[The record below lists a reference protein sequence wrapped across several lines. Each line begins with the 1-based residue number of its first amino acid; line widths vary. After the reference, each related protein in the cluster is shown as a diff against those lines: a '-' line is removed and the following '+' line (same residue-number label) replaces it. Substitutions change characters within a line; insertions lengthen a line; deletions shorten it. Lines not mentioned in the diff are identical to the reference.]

1 MTRRRPGATA
11 TTVLLASAVLFTGT
25 AAAAGPVPTR
35 ADPVPTGCGLVFADE
50 HPYRHYYWR
59 NCSATNARV
68 EVGYRNG
75 SRTTVCVE
83 SFHHRHLARRHH
95 DEQHIPISWA
105 RRVGTCP

>member
-1 MTRRRPGATA
+1 MIRRRSGVTA
-11 TTVLLASAVLFTGT
+11 MTVLLASAVLSTGAAT
-25 AAAAGPVPTR
+25 PAAA

-68 EVGYRNG
+68 EVGYRDG
-75 SRTTVCVE
+75 SRKTVCVE

-95 DEQHIPISWA
+95 DEQHIPVSWA
-105 RRVGTCP
+105 RRIGTCP

>member
-1 MTRRRPGATA
+1 MARLRVGVIATVVVFA
-11 TTVLLASAVLFTGT
+11 GQVSGPALAE
-25 AAAAGPVPTR
+25 PQP
-35 ADPVPTGCGLVFADE
+35 PTGCDLTFVDE

-75 SRTTVCVE
+75 SRVTVCVE
-83 SFHHRHLARRHH
+83 SFHYRHLARRHH
-95 DEQHIPISWA
+95 DEDIPISWA